1 MYPLSPALLWKV
13 HLDLGPGGEELHLG
27 GYSAEVE
34 TLGRMKLRLGAEVNP
49 GGQAG
54 GTGVN
59 VSLGTNA
66 IIYGV

>member
-34 TLGRMKLRLGAEVNP
+34 DTRKDEIE
-49 GGQAG
+49 AG
-54 GTGVN
+54 G
-59 VSLGTNA
+59 
-66 IIYGV
+66 